1 MNDEMNEQNPAEP
14 ETEVPVDEQNP
25 AEPEAEVTVD
35 EPKKNIDI
43 GGWLK
48 YGWEIFKTDILK
60 FMVSMLIVGVVS
72 IITCL
77 ILSGPMMVGFFKCIL
92 KKSRGEDF
100 EYGEL
105 FDGVKTQFLPSFV
118 LMIVVTVCVVVV
130 SGILAI
136 IPVIGQIAGTV
147 LGIAISLFTNYM
159 YLQLAEMEETLEV
172 GKLVE
177 LGKTTLNKLKSD
189 YGMFLVWAL
198 VVYIVGFVGVIIC
211 CVGALATYSISLI
224 AVTKSYN
231 DIFKSGDEVIV
242 VAEEVGV
249 EE

>member
-1 MNDEMNEQNPAEP
+1 MNDEINEQDPTEP
-14 ETEVPVDEQNP
+14 EAEVTVDEQKP
-25 AEPEAEVTVD
+25 AESEAEVTVD

-48 YGWEIFKTDILK
+48 FGWKIFKTDVLK

-92 KKSRGEDF
+92 KKSRGDDF

-118 LMIVVTVCVVVV
+118 LMAVVTVCVIIV
-130 SGILAI
+130 SAILAI

-177 LGKTTLNKLKSD
+177 LGKATLNKLKSD

-198 VVYIVGFVGVIIC
+198 VVYILGFVGVIVC
-211 CVGALATYSISLI
+211 CVGALATYSIAMI

-231 DIFKSGDEVIV
+231 DVIKSEDEVAV
-242 VAEEVGV
+242 VAEEVAV